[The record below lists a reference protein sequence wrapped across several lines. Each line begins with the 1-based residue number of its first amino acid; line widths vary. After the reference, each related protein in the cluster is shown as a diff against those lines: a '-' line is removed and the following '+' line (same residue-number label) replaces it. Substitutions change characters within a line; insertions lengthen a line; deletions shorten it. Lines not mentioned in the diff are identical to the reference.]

1 MTSDPAIDSEPV
13 SVLRR
18 EACPVRADDEPIEPV
33 KNSARPF
40 KREAVND
47 IEPINVLKID
57 ICFVS
62 VEDVPSE
69 PERSSTRTC
78 DFDKVAVIPIEPV
91 NDLAKPLFSEATINK
106 VAVRL
111 LASPLV

>member
-1 MTSDPAIDSEPV
+1 MD
-13 SVLRR
+13 
-18 EACPVRADDEPIEPV
+18 IEPV
-33 KNSARPF
+33 N
-40 KREAVND
+40 
-47 IEPINVLKID
+47 ILKID

-78 DFDKVAVIPIEPV
+78 DFVKVAVIPIEPV
-91 NDLAKPLFSEATINK
+91 NDLAKPLVSEATINK
-106 VAVRL
+106 DAVRL